1 MASIGIMTAGAWG
14 TAVGT
19 VLAQQEHAVQLYDIR
34 QDVVEEINQKHIN
47 SRFLPEIDLPDTIR
61 ATLDLKEVCTD
72 KDFLFL
78 VIPSL
83 YLLDVVKKIR
93 MVPDV
98 LEGKP
103 HIAVM
108 TKGFIDIGKGPRLLL
123 DILEEYLPGFYRDSL
138 AYISGPS
145 HAEEVGQGK
154 VTGLIVASKNGKNAV
169 RFRNLL
175 SGPVFI
181 PFSSFDVIG
190 VQTCAAA
197 KNVIAIAFGI
207 LDALTEKS
215 GRFGDNT
222 ESLLLA
228 AGLNEIQA
236 LGRSLGAQYPE
247 TFTSIAGVGDLDVTC
262 RSKYG
267 RNRRFGR
274 EIVQNTIL
282 DGYSGLDD
290 LLVRIENVGYLPEGV
305 VACKHVHTLA
315 RRYSLH
321 LPISN
326 GIYRVLN
333 KEVDPQDEVTHM
345 IESMTRFTTVG

>member
-1 MASIGIMTAGAWG
+1 MSSIGIMTAGAWG
-14 TAVGT
+14 TAVGK
-19 VLAQQEHAVQLYDIR
+19 VLAQQGHSVQLFDVR
-34 QDVVEEINQKHIN
+34 QDVVEDINNDHSN
-47 SRFLPEIDLPDTIR
+47 TRFLPGIELPDTIG
-61 ATLDLKEVCTD
+61 ATLDINEVCSG

-78 VIPSL
+78 VVPSM
-83 YLLDVVKKIR
+83 YLLDVVKKVR

-103 HIAVM
+103 YIAVM
-108 TKGFIDIGKGPRLLL
+108 TKGFIDIGRGPRLLL
-123 DILEEYLPGFYRDSL
+123 DILEEHLPGFYRDSL

-145 HAEEVGQGK
+145 HAEEVALGK
-154 VTGLIVASKNGKNAV
+154 VTGLIVASRNGKNAI

-175 SGPVFI
+175 SGNVFI

-207 LDALTEKS
+207 LDALTEMS

-274 EIVQNTIL
+274 EIVRDNIL
-282 DGYSGLDD
+282 DGYSNLDD
-290 LLVRIENVGYLPEGV
+290 LLANIEKVGYLPEGV
-305 VACKHVHTLA
+305 VAARHMQTLA
-315 RRYSLH
+315 FRYSLH

-326 GIYRVLN
+326 GIFKVLN
-333 KEVDPQDEVTHM
+333 KEVDPLDEVGHM
-345 IESMTRFTTVG
+345 IESMTRYTSVG